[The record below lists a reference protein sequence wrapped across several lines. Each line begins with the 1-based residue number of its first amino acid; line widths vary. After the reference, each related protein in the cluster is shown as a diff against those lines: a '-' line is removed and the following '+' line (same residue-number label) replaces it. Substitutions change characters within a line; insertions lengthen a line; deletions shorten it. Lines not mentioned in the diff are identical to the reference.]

1 MNINGLMTTSSK
13 SSQFCPWHIWHL
25 PRSPEKFHPDRPAPA
40 AATGEAPPAQ
50 PPWWWGH
57 PCSEHQV
64 LGDFPLS
71 FEDFLVVFWWSMY
84 DVWVIL
90 DVFVSKVAN
99 WTNWSRFGDFDG
111 PNIGAYPPK
120 LSCNSKPS
128 HNRGTW
134 PLITMIN
141 IDHQSPVLL
150 LLQGILQIQEAKIHL
165 HMAERAPHKNMWR
178 ADGWQP
184 NMRWLIIICS
194 NFFQGLQ

>member
-1 MNINGLMTTSSK
+1 MDINGLMTASSK

-25 PRSPEKFHPDRPAPA
+25 PRSPEKFNPDRPAPA

-50 PPWWWGH
+50 PPWWWGR
-57 PCSEHQV
+57 PCSEHEV

-71 FEDFLVVFWWSMY
+71 FENFSVVFWSMY

-90 DVFVSKVAN
+90 DVFASKVAN

-141 IDHQSPVLL
+141 IDQQYPLLL
-150 LLQGILQIQEAKIHL
+150 LLQGILQIPGKGTLFFSRKQRSTCTWPKGPAIRKTFSGL
-165 HMAERAPHKNMWR
+165 T
-178 ADGWQP
+178 ADSQ
-184 NMRWLIIICS
+184 ICVDWS
-194 NFFQGLQ
+194 

>member
-1 MNINGLMTTSSK
+1 MTTSSK
-13 SSQFCPWHIWHL
+13 SSQYCPWHIWHL

-134 PLITMIN
+134 PLITMIIN
-141 IDHQSPVLL
+141 TPCYFCYRVFFRSRKQKSTCTWPKGPPIKTCGGLTADS
-150 LLQGILQIQEAKIHL
+150 QICVD
-165 HMAERAPHKNMWR
+165 W
-178 ADGWQP
+178 
-184 NMRWLIIICS
+184 S
-194 NFFQGLQ
+194 